1 MTAGSVMTPAADL
14 RAEAESLARQL
25 PGLNFKAEASEAAH
39 IGSAGRRRAGTGET
53 FWQYRRFTQ
62 EDSPQRIHWRRSAK
76 GSELFVRESELE
88 TARTVM
94 FWADDA
100 AGFRWK
106 GEGDL
111 RTKAEEAILL
121 MLTLAILM
129 SKDGERIGALGS
141 GRRPSFG
148 RRAIDRLTDDL
159 TRGTR
164 GAFPSPPRSPATLV
178 IASDFYDPAAEW
190 QARLAPLASRCPEG
204 VLLAVSA
211 PVEIAFPFE
220 GRTRL
225 SRPGTDQAQIL
236 GRAETMREEYMER
249 FTAQRA
255 ALDTLARKM
264 GWGLVTHV
272 TGSPALSGAARLK
285 AEIERFGVA
294 R

>member
-1 MTAGSVMTPAADL
+1 MTLPADL

-39 IGSAGRRRAGTGET
+39 IGSAGRRRAGTGEQ
-53 FWQYRRFTQ
+53 FWQYRRFMQ
-62 EDSPQRIHWRRSAK
+62 EDAPDRIHWRRSAK
-76 GSELFVRESELE
+76 GSDLFVRESELE
-88 TARTVM
+88 TARTVL

-106 GEGDL
+106 GAGDL

-121 MLTLAILM
+121 MLTMSILM
-129 SKDGERIGALGS
+129 SKDGERVGALGS
-141 GRRPSFG
+141 GRTPSFG
-148 RRAIDRLTDDL
+148 KRAVERLMEDL
-159 TRGTR
+159 LRGTK
-164 GAFPSPPRSPATLV
+164 GAFPPPPKASATMIV
-178 IASDFYDPAAEW
+178 ASDFYDPLLGW
-190 QARLAPLASRCPEG
+190 QAKLAPLAGRCPEG

-220 GRTRL
+220 GRTKL
-225 SRPGTDQAQIL
+225 SRPGTGEERIL
-236 GRAETMREEYMER
+236 GRAETMRDEYMRR
-249 FTAQRA
+249 FTEQREGLSALA
-255 ALDTLARKM
+255 ARL